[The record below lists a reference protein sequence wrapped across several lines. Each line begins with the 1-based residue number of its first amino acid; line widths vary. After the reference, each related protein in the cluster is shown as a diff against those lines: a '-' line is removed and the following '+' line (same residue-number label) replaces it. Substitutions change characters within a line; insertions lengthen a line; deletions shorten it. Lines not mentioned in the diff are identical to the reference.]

1 MANRIKLKGT
11 SERSFDI
18 GLGPK
23 QTFDANNLTANRTWV
38 LPDSNG
44 TAGYVLST
52 NGSGNLSWVA
62 QTGGGGGSSQA
73 RIEFTAAINGT
84 GQTFTNAGI
93 SSFTNNTF
101 ANVFVNGVLLQTSE
115 YSISGTTLTV
125 SRYLSTGDNV
135 IIAATSPGSVSGT
148 LATTSGGTG
157 LNTYTTG
164 DTVYASATNTLA
176 KLPIGTTG
184 QVLTVS
190 GGLPS
195 WQTPSSS
202 GGFSGVSRTSV
213 LNLTSGAGTEQIVSS
228 VYALPSISAGMAF
241 KAIINLVAISTS
253 STITIR
259 IRCGSTGT
267 LSDTLIFNTS
277 HSANITGMNTT
288 VIEATIV
295 FNSTTSILPVF
306 WQQKV
311 HLGAISGVPA
321 NALNEFTDSSGVS
334 GLTSTNMIITAE
346 PAVATGGQYFRI
358 NQAMITRIL

>member
-44 TAGYVLST
+44 TSGYVLST
-52 NGSGNLSWVA
+52 DGTGNLDWVA

-73 RIEFTAAINGT
+73 RIEFTAASNGT

-164 DTVYASATNTLA
+164 DMLYASATNTLA
-176 KLPIGTTG
+176 KRAIGTTG

-190 GGLPS
+190 GGLPT

-202 GGFSGVSRTSV
+202 GGFSGVSRTSI
-213 LNLTSGAGTEQIVSS
+213 LDITSGAFSEQLISP
-228 VYALPSISAGMAF
+228 VYTLPTITAGMAF
-241 KAIINLVAISTS
+241 KVLIYIQRTAGSGTISCPLRIRIGANGDISDTEIWAQGLNLSTIGVPGVLELNLVFYSTS
-253 STITIR
+253 VVGPLIGTVSASLAIQPTYKATETTGITPTYMIL
-259 IRCGSTGT
+259 TAAP
-267 LSDTLIFNTS
+267 NV
-277 HSANITGMNTT
+277 AN
-288 VIEATIV
+288 
-295 FNSTTSILPVF
+295 P
-306 WQQKV
+306 
-311 HLGAISGVPA
+311 
-321 NALNEFTDSSGVS
+321 SSYVS
-334 GLTSTNMIITAE
+334 VL
-346 PAVATGGQYFRI
+346 
-358 NQAMITRIL
+358 QAMITRIL